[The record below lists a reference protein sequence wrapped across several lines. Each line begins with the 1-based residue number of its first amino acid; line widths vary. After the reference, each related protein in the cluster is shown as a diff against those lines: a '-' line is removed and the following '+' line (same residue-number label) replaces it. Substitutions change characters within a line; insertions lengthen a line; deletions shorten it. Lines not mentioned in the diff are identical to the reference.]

1 MTEIGQCKFKLK
13 KIVMTREEIIFCRKA
28 LVAFLFMVAAMCLSM
43 LTSCSNED
51 EMFDRETTE
60 VLPSVF
66 SEDRTLYTDTEYLI
80 SKPVFVTNGAT
91 LTIQRGALLKALPA
105 SGQGK
110 AAIVITKGCK
120 IVANGTEDAPIVM
133 TALIKE
139 PGSWDGVIVLGKA
152 SVSYEYE
159 TLYCGTVATDISYG
173 GSEGNDDSGSL
184 QFVRVEYG
192 FMFNGGTVNARYLIS
207 TGASQNGLCFN
218 EGYTGKLQYV
228 MATAPIRKSVWSVV
242 SCNGTGKLEVP
253 SFYTHPVIA
262 NLSTAHDNKS
272 HGRRYPIAVSAYSRL
287 TLVNS
292 STREAVA
299 DDDIPVQLIGGQPGA
314 LPGIDYILINATRE
328 VSSLTPDRFVL
339 DTFFER
345 TDYEGAVAPDV
356 MKDRDWTKAGW
367 VRQGKKP

>member
-1 MTEIGQCKFKLK
+1 
-13 KIVMTREEIIFCRKA
+13 MTREEIILCRKA

-60 VLPSVF
+60 VLPSVI

-110 AAIVITKGCK
+110 ATIVITKGCK

-152 SVSYEYE
+152 PVSYECE

-173 GSEGNDDSGSL
+173 GSEENDDSGSL
-184 QFVRVEYG
+184 QFVRVEY
-192 FMFNGGTVNARYLIS
+192 A
-207 TGASQNGLCFN
+207 GAAG
-218 EGYTGKLQYV
+218 
-228 MATAPIRKSVWSVV
+228 
-242 SCNGTGKLEVP
+242 
-253 SFYTHPVIA
+253 
-262 NLSTAHDNKS
+262 
-272 HGRRYPIAVSAYSRL
+272 
-287 TLVNS
+287 
-292 STREAVA
+292 
-299 DDDIPVQLIGGQPGA
+299 
-314 LPGIDYILINATRE
+314 
-328 VSSLTPDRFVL
+328 
-339 DTFFER
+339 
-345 TDYEGAVAPDV
+345 GAVTFDGV
-356 MKDRDWTKAGW
+356 SREL
-367 VRQGKKP
+367 R